1 MIKVNL
7 RKKGLIGI
15 SLALALCIAGVGAYN
30 LKAAERVDTE
40 KNVTITANVV
50 DDNSVFATSY
60 KGDVV
65 INLYKI
71 AALNEAGTLQKVD
84 GYEGVNLS
92 VLPTEVTDKD
102 ATVQEITEGIVNP
115 AMNSRS
121 ANPDGTITI
130 KRGANEKSGTASFGA
145 GAGLYL
151 FVPEMTVDERYS
163 YYFTPYVIL
172 APGSDYISLGNGSD
186 KWNYEVNFNLKVS
199 EEPRYGRLK
208 ISKKLDTYNVSLGDV
223 SFVYEVKAVLD
234 GETVKNNVYALTLT
248 KEDFTETN
256 TVERIIDDIFP
267 ATATVTVTEKYTGA
281 SYDAVQG
288 DVVETVEII
297 ADDIIME
304 DLETAE
310 ERIATAYFEN
320 EFNGKN
326 IIGGIA
332 AENLFVE
339 DGNGGYEWVNPNPE
353 VR

>member
-15 SLALALCIAGVGAYN
+15 SLALALCITGVGAYN

-40 KNVTITANVV
+40 KTVTITANVV
-50 DDNSVFATSY
+50 EDNSVFATSY
-60 KGDVV
+60 EGDVV

-71 AALNEAGTLQKVD
+71 ATLNQTGTLEKIA
-84 GYEGVNLS
+84 GYESVDLS

-102 ATVQEITEGIVNP
+102 ATVQEITDGIVTK

-121 ANPDGTITI
+121 ETPDGTIII
-130 KRGANEKSGTASFGA
+130 KRGKGEKSKTASFEA

-151 FVPEMTVDERYS
+151 FVPEMAADEKCFYQ
-163 YYFTPYVIL
+163 FTPYVIL
-172 APGSDYISLGNGSD
+172 APGSEYISEGQGLD
-186 KWNYEVNFNLKVS
+186 KWNYDVSFNLKAS
-199 EEPRYGRLK
+199 EEPRFGRLK
-208 ISKKLDTYNVSLGDV
+208 ISKKLETYNVSLGDV

-234 GETVKNNVYALTLT
+234 GKTVKNNVYALTLT
-248 KEDFTETN
+248 KEDFTESN
-256 TVERIIDDIFP
+256 TVERILDDEFP

-281 SYDAVQG
+281 SYDAVGG

-297 ADDIIME
+297 ADNIITE
-304 DLETAE
+304 DLEPGE
-310 ERIATAYFEN
+310 EKIATAYFDN

-339 DGNGGYEWVNPNPE
+339 DGNGGYEWVNLNPE
-353 VR
+353 DR